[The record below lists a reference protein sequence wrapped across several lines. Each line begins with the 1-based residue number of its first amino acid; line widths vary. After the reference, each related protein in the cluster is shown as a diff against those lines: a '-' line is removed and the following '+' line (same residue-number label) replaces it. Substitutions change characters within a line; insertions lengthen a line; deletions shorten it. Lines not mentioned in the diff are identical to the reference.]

1 MRLLSFSYSAGAPAE
16 ATRVYDLRRYPSPS
30 ADLCSRYDGRDR
42 RLQRELLNQPV
53 YQELLATVR
62 EQWAGQEDV
71 VLAFG
76 CAEGRHRSAAVVEA
90 LGRML
95 GASVE
100 HRDMD
105 RRRRQRAVDLERREQ
120 RQVRYAVP
128 SSE

>member
-1 MRLLSFSYSAGAPAE
+1 MRLLSFYYSAGIPAD

-30 ADLCSRYDGRDR
+30 ADLRSRYDGRGR
-42 RLQRELLNQPV
+42 RLQRELLSQSI
-53 YQELLATVR
+53 YQELLASVR
-62 EQWAGQEDV
+62 EVWSGQEDV
-71 VLAFG
+71 VIAFG

-105 RRRRQRAVDLERREQ
+105 RRQRQRAVDRERREQ
-120 RQVRYAVP
+120 RQARYAVP
-128 SSE
+128 SEE